1 MLQGLELRA
10 QGLGLGESFA
20 RGSHRTSRRQR
31 VSTAGPT
38 VCMFL
43 YRHMHVFEEQLGN
56 LKKPSSEAIAG
67 FDGTGRPGRSRLG
80 GTSKPTHQGK
90 KGCST

>member
-10 QGLGLGESFA
+10 QGLGLGESFT

-38 VCMFL
+38 VCVFL

-56 LKKPSSEAIAG
+56 LQKLRL
-67 FDGTGRPGRSRLG
+67 RPL
-80 GTSKPTHQGK
+80 PD
-90 KGCST
+90 STEQEGPEEVG